1 MKVEVD
7 YDVCAGLG
15 VCESLAPHVFQV
27 DQDSLMTIIKPDLD
41 PEDLASVEEAV
52 AACPTFALRIAR

>member
-1 MKVEVD
+1 MRVEVD

-15 VCESLAPHVFQV
+15 VCESLAPRVFRV
-27 DQDSLMTIIKPDLD
+27 GADSTMTIVS
-41 PEDLASVEEAV
+41 PELEDTDIAAVEEAV